1 MLCDDG
7 KELWEGE
14 INESGEGGRAVAE
27 MIYPSWREGIAFK
40 IMEKCSPTHV
50 SPSLFLS
57 LSPRPLCFGPSSN
70 ELFESFAHVLDL
82 FLDTRVFCCSC

>member
-50 SPSLFLS
+50 SLS
-57 LSPRPLCFGPSSN
+57 LPLFHPTPCFGPSSN
-70 ELFESFAHVLDL
+70 ELSESFARVLDL
-82 FLDTRVFCCSC
+82 FLDTIVFCCSC